1 MYKLRRECMSDR
13 YYNQMLEATGWCP
26 GYKNTQ
32 TLNEYENIYG
42 KTTRKR
48 KMAWTDEAKAQ
59 AVEMY
64 TAEEPTPE
72 NSMEVVKEIAAE
84 LGESPNGVRM
94 ILTKAGVYV
103 KKTPAAKTTSSG
115 GGGGGGGRVSVA
127 DAQQAVKDAISDA
140 GLEADDA
147 IISKLTGKA
156 ANYFAEIIGKAQG

>member
-1 MYKLRRECMSDR
+1 MGDR
-13 YYNQMLEATGWCP
+13 FYQQMRDATGWCP
-26 GYKNTQ
+26 GMPESMKTQ
-32 TLNEYENIYG
+32 
-42 KTTRKR
+42 RR
-48 KMAWTDEAKAQ
+48 RRVPWTDEAKAQ

-64 TAEEPTPE
+64 TAEDPTPE
-72 NSMEVVKEIAAE
+72 NSMEIVKEIAAE

-103 KKTPAAKTTSSG
+103 KKTPAARSSSS

-140 GLEADDA
+140 GMEADDA

-156 ANYFAEIIGKAQG
+156 ANYFAEVINKLNG